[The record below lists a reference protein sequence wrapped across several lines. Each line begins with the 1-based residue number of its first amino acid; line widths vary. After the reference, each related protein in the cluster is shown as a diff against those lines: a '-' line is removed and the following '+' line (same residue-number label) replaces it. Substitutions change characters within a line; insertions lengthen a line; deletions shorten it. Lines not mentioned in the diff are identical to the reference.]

1 MRKPSLLLLSLFLF
15 STEIVLAQDPLLD
28 ILGKELSRE
37 FSELKKQDVPAY
49 FMSYRVADQTSL
61 IIMSSFGTLDR
72 VQRSKTRQL
81 TTMMRVGSPELDNFH
96 ELTGMNPFMPM
107 SAPPNLP
114 IVDDEK
120 AIQQVLWQST
130 NENYF
135 QAVQRLT
142 QIKGKIPVNVAQED
156 KSLDFVE
163 GPAVQYAEQPL
174 KTTIDKSTEDKLIN
188 RMKLYS
194 KVFTGSKE
202 ISNCIVQLAIN
213 FKRDYFVSSSGSRI
227 VENHP
232 QIYMNIVGASLAD
245 DGMEMQL
252 YKSYFATNL
261 KDLPKD
267 EDVLQDA
274 NELVKKLE
282 ALKVAPVVDPYSGP
296 ALMSGKAAGVF
307 FHEIF
312 GHRVEASRMKSENDA
327 QTFKSKVGQPVVNNN
342 LSIIFDPT
350 ATSYKGFNLAGSY
363 NYDDFGEKSQKVT
376 VVSKG
381 VLKDFLTCNTPIT
394 GFLKS
399 NGHGRAQVGMNPVS
413 RQSNMIIESDH
424 LLSEAD
430 LKRNFI
436 EEIKKQNL
444 SYGYYFKEVSGGN
457 TMNSRIMPN
466 AFTVLPLEVYK
477 VFADGKPDQLVR
489 GISLVGTP
497 LAMFAEIE
505 AMGGEY
511 GLFNGTCG
519 AESGGVPVSSICPMM
534 FVKKIEIQKRQKS
547 SNIKPILDNPLT
559 IQN

>member
-444 SYGYYFKEVSGGN
+444 SFGYYFKEVSGGN

>member
-477 VFADGKPDQLVR
+477 VFADGKSDQLVR